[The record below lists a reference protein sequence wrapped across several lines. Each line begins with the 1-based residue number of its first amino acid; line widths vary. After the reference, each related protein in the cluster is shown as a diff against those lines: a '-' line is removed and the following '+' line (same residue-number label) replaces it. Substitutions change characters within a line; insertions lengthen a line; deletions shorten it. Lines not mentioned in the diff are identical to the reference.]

1 MTETVIVD
9 GYNVIHAIPH
19 LKSCLNES
27 LEMAREELINELL
40 RYSDFTGNEIVVV
53 FDSSRHRPSS
63 EDRHSTSGFKV
74 VFTSQRQTA
83 DAYIERAVYSKR
95 KKDQRWRVISGDRK
109 IQDIALGKDVFV
121 TSPETFYLENHL
133 SL

>member
-1 MTETVIVD
+1 MTETVIID

-19 LKSCLNES
+19 LKSCLNKS
-27 LEMAREELINELL
+27 LELAREELINELL
-40 RYSDFTGNEIVVV
+40 RYSDFTGNEVVVV
-53 FDSSRHRPSS
+53 FDSSRHRSSS
-63 EDRHSTSGFKV
+63 EDLYSTSGFKI

-83 DAYIERAVYSKR
+83 DAYIERTVYAER
-95 KKDQRWRVISGDRK
+95 KKDQQLRVISGDRK

>member
-1 MTETVIVD
+1 MIETVIID
-9 GYNVIHAIPH
+9 GYNVIYAIPH
-19 LKSCLNES
+19 LKNCLNES

-40 RYSDFTGNEIVVV
+40 RYSDFTGSEVIVV
-53 FDSSRHRPSS
+53 FDSSRHRSSS
-63 EDRHSTSGFKV
+63 EDLYSTSGFKV

-95 KKDQRWRVISGDRK
+95 PKDRRWRVISADRK

-121 TSPETFYLENHL
+121 TSPETFYLENHS

>member
-1 MTETVIVD
+1 METVLVD

-19 LKSCLNES
+19 LKSCLDES
-27 LEMAREELINELL
+27 LELAREELINELL
-40 RYSDFTGNEIVVV
+40 RYSDFTGSEVVVV
-53 FDSSRHRPSS
+53 FDSSRHRSSS
-63 EDRHSTSGFKV
+63 EDRYSTSSFKV

-83 DAYIERAVYSKR
+83 DAYIERAVYAPR
-95 KKDQRWRVISGDRK
+95 KKGQQMRVISADRK

-121 TSPETFYLENHL
+121 TRPETFYLENHL